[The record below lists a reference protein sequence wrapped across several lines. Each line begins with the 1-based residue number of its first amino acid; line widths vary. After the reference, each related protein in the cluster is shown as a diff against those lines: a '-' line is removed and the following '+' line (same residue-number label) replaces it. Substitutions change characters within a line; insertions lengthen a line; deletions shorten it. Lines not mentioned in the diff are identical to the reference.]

1 MRSLLGILLIASTL
15 AAQVILTGTPDT
27 LVLTHVNVIDTRHG
41 LTLPD
46 MTVVIKNARIQ
57 AVAKLG
63 LISASHHTHV
73 INATGKYL
81 IPGLWDMHVH
91 STGLGKPWDPRVI
104 LPLYVANG
112 ITGIRDMG
120 GDPNLLVARRRQIEA
135 GELLGPHMVIAG
147 PFLNGGKTDSETIGV
162 NTPEEAR
169 QAVDSLK
176 AKGMDFIK
184 ILSNLT
190 PAVYW
195 AIADEAKIQ
204 HLRFVGH
211 IPPAISPAEAAEMG
225 QASVEHL
232 TGVLLAA
239 SSKEEE
245 LRPRMLDAIDKK
257 DGETYAALESQALD
271 TYSPPKA
278 WELFGKFVDNCAWQV
293 PTLVWDVADAS
304 AGNPAAMNDPHLKYV
319 PASVVKDWQP
329 SHLDDAAQKQLA
341 LARRITEKYMD
352 IVRTMR
358 HAGVLFLAGS
368 DSPDPYDIPG
378 FSLHDELDLLV
389 KAGFSTTEALQSAT
403 FNPALFL
410 AKLDRYGVVEDGH
423 AADLVLLE
431 ANPLR
436 EIGNT
441 RKISAVIVA
450 GKYFGRAE
458 LDKMLERAEAIAK
471 TQ

>member
-1 MRSLLGILLIASTL
+1 
-15 AAQVILTGTPDT
+15 
-27 LVLTHVNVIDTRHG
+27 
-41 LTLPD
+41 
-46 MTVVIKNARIQ
+46 VVIKNARIQ

-63 LISASHHTHV
+63 LIGASHHTHV

-120 GDPNLLVARRRQIEA
+120 GDPNILVTRRKQIEA

-147 PFLNGGKTDSETIGV
+147 PFLNGGNTDSETIGV

-184 ILSNLT
+184 ILSNLM

-211 IPPAISPAEAAEMG
+211 IPPSVSAAEAAKIG
-225 QASVEHL
+225 QGSIEHL

-245 LRPRMLDAIDKK
+245 LRPRMLEAISKK
-257 DGETYAALESQALD
+257 DGKTYADLQAQALD
-271 TYSPPKA
+271 TYSPSKA
-278 WELFGKFVDNCAWQV
+278 WDLFGKFVDDCAWQV
-293 PTLVWDVADAS
+293 PTLVWDVADANVD
-304 AGNPAAMNDPHLKYV
+304 NPAAMNDLHLKYV

-329 SHLDDAAQKQLA
+329 ANLDDAAHKQLA
-341 LARRITEKYMD
+341 LARRITEKYVD

-358 HAGVLFLAGS
+358 RAGVLFLAGS

-389 KAGFSTTEALQSAT
+389 KAGFSTTEALQAAT

-410 AKLDRYGVVEDGH
+410 AKLDRYGVIEDGH

-431 ANPLR
+431 ADPLR

-441 RKISAVIVA
+441 RKISAVIIA
-450 GKYFGRAE
+450 GKYFGREE
-458 LDKMLERAEAIAK
+458 LDKMLQQAEAIAK